1 MTTGIHCFRPD
12 SRYNPHDVI
21 QPDEL
26 YLTPSHD
33 PPSLGRTPVQSAR
46 NHGNHEEVQPATEQ
60 TYLKSIYLHSQV
72 AKQNISSTASVMYRF
87 KKK

>member
-12 SRYNPHDVI
+12 SQYNPHDVI

-33 PPSLGRTPVQSAR
+33 PPLLDRTPVQSDR
-46 NHGNHEEVQPATEQ
+46 NHGNHEEVQPGTHQ
-60 TYLKSIYLHSQV
+60 THYKVYFYLVNLL
-72 AKQNISSTASVMYRF
+72 KQYYY
-87 KKK
+87 